1 MKFTKKNFNV
11 PDNYNLNFDKESK
24 KWRLRIKREGKWETA
39 GRFATEELAVSFANQ
54 SSKFNAQV
62 KADKVEKTA
71 KPAAPKRVTEVPQE
85 KAPKVSTLEKVRAA
99 ARGKKIKQVDPEP
112 TPPSKLNDE
121 SLEEVVII
129 TDTLPLTLPSSM
141 LAGVPVSLGNT
152 QNNLQLLKMQS
163 RIADLQKTVTAFSD
177 ASRQDKAQAEVAVQ
191 SLEILKKDVK
201 AALQDVSRV
210 RDSLRK
216 IIDDKLE
223 PQQKDIIAL
232 FGQLSQVDSA
242 VSLYSHENH
251 LGAVK
256 QQATAAA
263 TAKRV
268 DKVGRFLI
276 LLLMLQVVGVII
288 AVLLQTGVL
297 E

>member
-1 MKFTKKNFNV
+1 
-11 PDNYNLNFDKESK
+11 
-24 KWRLRIKREGKWETA
+24 
-39 GRFATEELAVSFANQ
+39 
-54 SSKFNAQV
+54 
-62 KADKVEKTA
+62 
-71 KPAAPKRVTEVPQE
+71 
-85 KAPKVSTLEKVRAA
+85 
-99 ARGKKIKQVDPEP
+99 
-112 TPPSKLNDE
+112 
-121 SLEEVVII
+121 
-129 TDTLPLTLPSSM
+129 M

-177 ASRQDKAQAEVAVQ
+177 ASRQDKAQAEVSVQ